1 MATNTTITSIKLPDN
16 SICTL
21 SDAAAVKKS
30 LLTTKGDI
38 IYASGVNTPAR
49 LGIGSTGQILT
60 AKSDG
65 TPEWSSNILNV
76 NTANSMTITQNG
88 VIMGSDSYGG
98 LTQNKFRGLDIKDQ
112 NNNIISQFY
121 SSVEVENDKD
131 EVHTYLRAVNYDNNG
146 TPTANQFV
154 VGVKKDGTQFYSVSN
169 PTNFKAALGI
179 KRFTIPLKENNV
191 NGITTLTIANNNRS
205 LIFGDNNTGGSF
217 MGLMFCDADR
227 QTGYYAI
234 ANNNNNIEITTS
246 GKSTDN
252 NFNPNHLI
260 ITNKSTRNVECIVI
274 IISGGDVTE

>member
-1 MATNTTITSIKLPDN
+1 MATNATITSIQLPDN

-49 LGIGSTGQILT
+49 LGIGDTGAILT
-60 AKSDG
+60 VN
-65 TPEWSSNILNV
+65 SNGIP
-76 NTANSMTITQNG
+76 AW
-88 VIMGSDSYGG
+88 
-98 LTQNKFRGLDIKDQ
+98 LTDFINLKK
-112 NNNIISQFY
+112 NNIIINATTNGITSNQFIC
-121 SSVEVENDKD
+121 
-131 EVHTYLRAVNYDNNG
+131 VNMNDNNNYTFAQLYG
-146 TPTANQFV
+146 SAEIDDYKTQICIKAFNKNSNEQTISNQFV

-179 KRFTIPLKENNV
+179 KRFTIPAKKNDV
-191 NGITTLTIANNNRS
+191 NGMTTLTIANNNRS
-205 LIFGDNNTGGSF
+205 LIFGNNNTGGSF
-217 MGLMFCDADR
+217 MGLIFCDADR

-252 NFNPNHLI
+252 NFSPSHLI
-260 ITNKSTRNVECIVI
+260 ITNKSNRDVECMVI